1 MELKCD
7 DVVSGLGCDF
17 VATGDSGDVVRD
29 TMLAHGGS
37 VHADL
42 KEGKSEEEAQKA
54 YAEMVS
60 HIESLTVFRR
70 GR

>member
-7 DVVSGLGCDF
+7 DVVPGLGCDF
-17 VATGDSGDVVRD
+17 VATGSSGDEVRD

-42 KEGKSEEEAQKA
+42 MEGKSEEEAQKA
-54 YAEMVS
+54 YSEMVA
-60 HIESLTVFRR
+60 HIEELIATRN
-70 GR
+70 

>member
-1 MELKCD
+1 MELKFD

-17 VATGDSGDVVRD
+17 VATGDSGDEVRD

-42 KEGKSEEEAQKA
+42 MDGMSEEETQKA
-54 YAEMVS
+54 YTEMVA
-60 HIESLTVFRR
+60 HIEELVAAKS
-70 GR
+70 

>member
-17 VATGDSGDVVRD
+17 VATGNSADEVRD

-37 VHADL
+37 VHANL
-42 KEGKSEEEAQKA
+42 MEGMSEEEAQKA
-54 YAEMVS
+54 YGEMVA
-60 HIESLTVFRR
+60 HIESLVAQ
-70 GR
+70 G

>member
-17 VATGDSGDVVRD
+17 VASGNSADDVRD

-37 VHADL
+37 VHANL
-42 KEGKSEEEAQKA
+42 MEGMSEEEAQKA
-54 YAEMVS
+54 YGEMVA
-60 HIESLTVFRR
+60 HIESLVAQN
-70 GR
+70 

>member
-17 VATGDSGDVVRD
+17 VAAGNSADEVRD

-37 VHADL
+37 VHANL
-42 KEGKSEEEAQKA
+42 MEGKSEEEAQKA
-54 YAEMVS
+54 YGEMVA
-60 HIESLTVFRR
+60 HIESLVAQN
-70 GR
+70 